1 MKDIKGYEGLYA
13 VTSCGRVWS
22 YKSNKFLKPHDNGR
36 GYHQV
41 DLRKD
46 GKRKHFYIHRLVAE
60 AYIPNPNGDN
70 TVDHIDGDKSHN
82 YLNNLQWLS
91 RKDNVKKA
99 NCQKVRCVETNEVF
113 NSMTD
118 AAKHYGVTK
127 GAISAAIKKAG
138 RSAGYHWEKAC

>member
-13 VTSCGRVWS
+13 VTSCGKVWS
-22 YKSNKFLKPHDNGR
+22 YKSKKFLSPGVNGQ

-41 DLRKD
+41 VLVKD
-46 GKRKHFYIHRLVAE
+46 GKPKHFYIHRLVAE
-60 AYIPNPNGDN
+60 AYIPNPNGYD

-99 NCQKVRCVETNEVF
+99 NCQKVRCVETNEIF

-118 AAKHYGVTK
+118 AAKHYGVTG
-127 GAISAAIKKAG
+127 GAISAAIRNAG
-138 RSAGYHWEKAC
+138 RSVGYHWEKAC